1 MTVTKTKGENEFV
14 LAAAIR
20 KFLTETGDFTA
31 SAEQL
36 HKWLGANY
44 PTATY
49 RRSYLSSSLSTQRR
63 KLAPQTTKQEVASVS
78 VSTLMK
84 ISPLIKEFGG
94 LDRVDEILTAV
105 DRMVQTAGGIKNL
118 KECVGALREIR
129 S

>member
-20 KFLTETGDFTA
+20 KFLTETGDFKA

-36 HKWLGANY
+36 HKWLGVNY
-44 PTATY
+44 PTAIY

-63 KLAPQTTKQEVASVS
+63 KLAPQTTQQEVASVS
-78 VSTLMK
+78 VNTLMK

-105 DRMVQTAGGIKNL
+105 DRMIQTAGGIKNL